1 MSGIDTLVPALGGVS
16 ADAEARCAHCLLPVP
31 RSMHDPTRDDQFC
44 CAGCHAV
51 WQILHDHGL
60 TGYYHLPE
68 RREIAV
74 TSTGRRYEEYDHD
87 TFTDL
92 YVRVLPDGS
101 HEVDLYLEGI
111 HCSACVWLVERIPR
125 TLAGVLRAEVNLT
138 RSRATVAWDPAA
150 ATLSTIARWL
160 DTLGYPPHPFRGIR
174 AETIRRR
181 EDREMIVRI
190 GVAGALAANVMLLAL
205 ALYSGWFG
213 NMDPVFTRYF
223 RWVSL
228 LVTTPAL
235 LWPGRVFFR
244 GALAALRARALHMDV
259 PIALALA
266 AGFGRG
272 LWNTVADSGPV
283 YFDGVAPLIFLLLVG
298 RFLQQRAQRAAADSA
313 ELLHA
318 VAPST
323 ARTVDGEDVREIPAE
338 ALLPGM
344 TIVVYPGE
352 TVAAD
357 GIVSAGTSALNM
369 ALLSGES
376 RPVPVGPGDPAWA
389 GTVNLS
395 APLRLRVEQAG
406 EASRVGRMLREV
418 AESAARRA
426 PVVDLTHRL
435 AGAFVAAVLLLAVVT
450 AGLWWSTS
458 PTMAIDHAI
467 ALLIVT
473 CPCALAL
480 ATPLAVS
487 VAIGRAA
494 RAGILI
500 KGGDA
505 LEILGRGAA
514 GGTLFLDKTGTLTVG
529 SPRLLAWSGPDA
541 VRPWVLALE
550 GEAAHPVAAG
560 FREAWSGLPVPSADT
575 VEHVLGG
582 GVAGRVEGH
591 DVMVGSPS
599 WIGRRLDVTPR
610 LAGGDSA
617 HLTPVLVAVDG
628 VIVGEA
634 RFGDAVRPEAGS
646 VVSRLR
652 EEGWAV
658 HLLTGDNRDV
668 AHAVGASLGFADDVI
683 HAEQTPEAKAER
695 VAVSQAGPT
704 VMVGDGVNDAAA
716 LARAT
721 VGIAVHGGA
730 EASMAVADVYL
741 STPGVGSLVPLMA
754 GARRTLATIK
764 RNVVFSLLY
773 NVAGAGLAMAGLLH
787 PLVAAILM
795 PHSSL
800 TVIVHSW
807 RSRSFEAA
815 EHP

>member
-1 MSGIDTLVPALGGVS
+1 MSVIETLVPARSVS
-16 ADAEARCAHCLLPVP
+16 AEPGTRCAHCLLPVP
-31 RSMHDPTRDDQFC
+31 RSMHDPTGEEQFC
-44 CAGCHAV
+44 CAGCHTV
-51 WQILHDHGL
+51 WQILQDHGL
-60 TGYYHLPE
+60 TGYYTLPE

-87 TFTDL
+87 TFTEL

-125 TLAGVLRAEVNLT
+125 TMPGVLRAEVNLT
-138 RSRATVAWDPAA
+138 RSRATVTWDPSAV
-150 ATLSTIARWL
+150 TLSAIARWL
-160 DTLGYPPHPFRGIR
+160 DTLGYPPHPFRGVR

-213 NMDPVFTRYF
+213 DMDPGFTRYF

-228 LVTTPAL
+228 LVTTPAI

-244 GALAALRARALHMDV
+244 GALAALRGRTLHMDV

-266 AGFGRG
+266 AGYGRG
-272 LWNTVADSGPV
+272 LWNTVTDSGPV
-283 YFDGVAPLIFLLLVG
+283 YFDGVATLIFLLLVG

-313 ELLHA
+313 ELLQA

-323 ARTVDGEDVREIPAE
+323 ARMVDGEDVREIPAE

-352 TVAAD
+352 TVPAD

-376 RPVPVGPGDPAWA
+376 RPVPVGPNDPAWA

-426 PVVDLTHRL
+426 PVVDLAHRM
-435 AGAFVAAVLLLAVVT
+435 AGTFVAVVLLLAIVT
-450 AGLWWSTS
+450 ASLWWSTS
-458 PTMAIDHAI
+458 PALALDHAI

-494 RAGILI
+494 TAGILI

-505 LEILGRGAA
+505 LEILGRGAR
-514 GGTLFLDKTGTLTVG
+514 GGTLFLDKTGTLTAG
-529 SPRLLAWSGPDA
+529 QPRLLAWTGPDC
-541 VRPWVLALE
+541 VRPWILALE
-550 GEAAHPVAAG
+550 AEATHPVAAG
-560 FREAWSGLPVPSADT
+560 FREAWPGLPVPPADD

-591 DVMVGSPS
+591 EVLVGSPS
-599 WIGRRLDVTPR
+599 WIGRRLGVTPPSDR
-610 LAGGDSA
+610 VEGD
-617 HLTPVLVAVDG
+617 HLTPVRVAVDG
-628 VIVGEA
+628 VILGEA
-634 RFGDAVRPEAGS
+634 RFGDPVRPEAWE

-652 EEGWAV
+652 TEGWSV
-658 HLLTGDNRDV
+658 HLLTGDDRAV
-668 AHAVGASLGFADDVI
+668 ADSVGLALGLAKEDI
-683 HAEQTPEAKAER
+683 HAEQTPEAKSER
-695 VAVSQAGPT
+695 VGTPQTGPT

-716 LARAT
+716 MARAT

-741 STPGVGSLVPLMA
+741 STPGVRSLIPLMA

-787 PLVAAILM
+787 PLVAAVLM
-795 PHSSL
+795 PLSSL

-807 RSRSFEAA
+807 RSRSFDSA
-815 EHP
+815 ELP